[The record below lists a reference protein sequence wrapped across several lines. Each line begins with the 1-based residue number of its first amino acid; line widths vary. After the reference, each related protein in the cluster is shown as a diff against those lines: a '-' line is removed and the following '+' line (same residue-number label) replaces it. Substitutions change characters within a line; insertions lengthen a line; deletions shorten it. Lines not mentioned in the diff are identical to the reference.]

1 MVTVALGM
9 DLTTADGN
17 NPLSNFKW
25 VTEILFLSRWLFVN
39 QKSKLCVQTW
49 LCCSFLTSNLAWT
62 VRLKTKL
69 MGLYFFMIQNNS
81 FAFRDLTGSVWR
93 ASEKRNKAR
102 GVHPVLEAA
111 VCLCKSLLIS
121 LGGEWPLRR
130 LKAHNLCWMHGSSW
144 CWLLLSGLLWLLL
157 ARRLLRRCYW
167 QAGMNCPWAIIRE
180 HWPKE
185 TEAWLLPVKQLWCF
199 GGFFFFFPA
208 LSWTIWFLWLKFFCY
223 SGSTGVCP
231 SVWLG

>member
-121 LGGEWPLRR
+121 LGGEWPLRS
-130 LKAHNLCWMHGSSW
+130 LKAQPVLNAWQ
-144 CWLLLSGLLWLLL
+144 LLVL
-157 ARRLLRRCYW
+157 AV
-167 QAGMNCPWAIIRE
+167 AIR
-180 HWPKE
+180 
-185 TEAWLLPVKQLWCF
+185 
-199 GGFFFFFPA
+199 PA
-208 LSWTIWFLWLKFFCY
+208 LTAPCLKAVKAVLLTSRDELSLSHY
-223 SGSTGVCP
+223 
-231 SVWLG
+231 